1 LVEEIKTGTT
11 TIGVIFK
18 DGVVL
23 AADSRASMGHLAFHE
38 ETQKVYK
45 LSDKLGLAIAG
56 SVGDALMLV
65 RFLRNKTNL
74 FEIEHEGKMTPT
86 ALATFLSNLLN
97 ANRFYPFLV
106 QFIIGGINTEPMLF
120 DIDPS
125 GGLLPR
131 KDYTVSGSG
140 TELALS
146 ALDQHYKPNM
156 TEDEAVNLAVK
167 VINQAKKRDNFSG
180 GVIISLMVISKNGVK
195 EQTIKDLKKFLKK

>member
-1 LVEEIKTGTT
+1 
-11 TIGVIFK
+11 
-18 DGVVL
+18 
-23 AADSRASMGHLAFHE
+23 
-38 ETQKVYK
+38 
-45 LSDKLGLAIAG
+45 
-56 SVGDALMLV
+56 MLV